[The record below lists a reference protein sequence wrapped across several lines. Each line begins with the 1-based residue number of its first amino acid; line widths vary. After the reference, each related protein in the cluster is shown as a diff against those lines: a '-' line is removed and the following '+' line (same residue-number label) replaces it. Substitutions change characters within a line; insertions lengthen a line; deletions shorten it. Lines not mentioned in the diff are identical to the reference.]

1 MEEKD
6 FRKRL
11 IEERKLKG
19 LTQEEVAEMCNITV
33 RTIQRI
39 ESGAVVPRAFTI
51 KSISEVLGFSF
62 FDASDTGCDD
72 ERRNEDSILEEHTI
86 MWYLKDLFNLKT
98 NAMKKVSILTTAFL
112 TIGFSLFFFVS
123 GMNAKSVESKHPI
136 DEGKPLSTHYINTK
150 DRIEVAFSNALTFD
164 SLVYIKE
171 ELKARNIT
179 LNYKVLKFEGG
190 KLFFID
196 CEVDCNDGFKG
207 SFSIGLD
214 SLNKKER
221 FGFYRDY
228 SGKTKSV
235 FGTGKLN

>member
-6 FRKRL
+6 FGKRL
-11 IEERKLKG
+11 VEERKAKG

-39 ESGAVVPRAFTI
+39 ESGTVVPRAFTI
-51 KSISEVLGFSF
+51 KSISEVLDFNF
-62 FDASDTGCDD
+62 FDTSDTGCDD
-72 ERRNEDSILEEHTI
+72 ERKNEDSILKKHTI
-86 MWYLKDLFNLKT
+86 MWYIKDLFNLKT
-98 NAMKKVSILTTAFL
+98 NAMKKVSILTTVFL
-112 TIGFSLFFFVS
+112 TVGFSLFFFVS
-123 GMNAKSVESKHPI
+123 GINAKSVADKHLV
-136 DEGKPLSTHYINTK
+136 DEGKPLSSHYINTK
-150 DRIEVAFSNALTFD
+150 DRVEVAFTNALTLD
-164 SLVYIKE
+164 SLIYIKE
-171 ELKARNIT
+171 ELKSRNIT
-179 LNYKVLKFEGG
+179 LNYKVIKFEKD
-190 KLFFID
+190 KLYFID

-228 SGKTKSV
+228 SEKAKSA